1 MLLHRVWEEKG
12 KPSEWS
18 RTSCVCNQTIRQ
30 EEDLAATTT
39 SCRDIATIRDLTM
52 YARVCKDNKI
62 NAQCMIYHKRKHCL
76 VSYTIIWINPYIMI
90 LQINISEFRV
100 QKFRSSLRPK
110 ERALVFV
117 KFIVRLEDEK
127 SYSRTGRTKNENNG
141 KKKELCSISVG
152 EHAFLKRV
160 FSRTEAPP
168 RRKSN
173 GSPNSPR
180 CTLVVSG
187 CVLS

>member
-52 YARVCKDNKI
+52 YARVCKDNEI
-62 NAQCMIYHKRKHCL
+62 NAQCMIYYKRKHCL
-76 VSYTIIWINPYIMI
+76 MSYTIIWINPYIMI

-127 SYSRTGRTKNENNG
+127 SYSRTGRTKNKNNG
-141 KKKELCSISVG
+141 KKKRIVQHIG
-152 EHAFLKRV
+152 RRARFLKTCL
-160 FSRTEAPP
+160 FSNRGTPAA
-168 RRKSN
+168 
-173 GSPNSPR
+173 
-180 CTLVVSG
+180 
-187 CVLS
+187 